1 VQEAQRQCGARHP
14 FRQGADTAEEAD
26 GYVLTC
32 CATPLSDVV
41 LESRQVT
48 DANAFPIKKMPVRVA
63 ALRRS
68 RTT

>member
-1 VQEAQRQCGARHP
+1 
-14 FRQGADTAEEAD
+14 
-26 GYVLTC
+26 VLTC

-48 DANAFPIKKMPVRVA
+48 DANAYPIKKMPVRVA